1 MHILNIVTSPRKEQ
15 SASTAIVNAFLAEYR
30 EHVRDVTVDR
40 LDIWQEQLPE
50 FDAEAIN
57 AKYKGVSGESM
68 TPVEMATWEKFRE
81 LALRFQQADRIVL
94 GVPMWNF
101 SVPYKLKQLIDLSCQ
116 RNMLFTF
123 DGEFYGPSLS
133 IDRAFVA
140 YVRGQSD
147 EAELKTV
154 SQPGFKYLSG
164 YVEFWLQFI
173 GVRSVV
179 SLAVEHTWDGR
190 AVDMIEAGKRQA
202 AALAI
207 GNFDCCRVQFR
218 DCTRGTEN
226 DETFRICRL
235 ERRPA

>member
-1 MHILNIVTSPRKEQ
+1 MRILNITTSPRKDK
-15 SASTAIVNAFLAEYR
+15 SASIAIVNAFLAEYKER
-30 EHVRDVTVDR
+30 VSDVVVDT

-57 AKYKGVSGESM
+57 AKYKGVSGEPM
-68 TPVEMATWEKFRE
+68 TPVETATWEKIRE
-81 LALRFQQADRIVL
+81 LDARFQRADRIVL
-94 GVPMWNF
+94 SLRMWNF
-101 SVPYKLKQLIDLSCQ
+101 SFPYKFKQLIDLSCQ

-123 DGEFYGPSLS
+123 DGDFYGPSLN
-133 IDRAFVA
+133 IDKAFVV

-147 EAELKTV
+147 EAGFKTV

-179 SLAVEHTWDGR
+179 SLTVEHTWDGR

-202 AALAI
+202 AELA
-207 GNFDCCRVQFR
+207 RQF
-218 DCTRGTEN
+218 
-226 DETFRICRL
+226 
-235 ERRPA
+235 

>member
-1 MHILNIVTSPRKEQ
+1 MRILNITTSPRKDK
-15 SASTAIVNAFLAEYR
+15 SASIAIVNAFLAEYKER
-30 EHVRDVTVDR
+30 VSDVVVDT

-57 AKYKGVSGESM
+57 AKYKGVSGEPM
-68 TPVEMATWEKFRE
+68 TPVETATWEKIRE
-81 LALRFQQADRIVL
+81 LAARFQRADRVVL
-94 GVPMWNF
+94 SVPMWNF

-123 DGEFYGPSLS
+123 DREFYGPSLN
-133 IDRAFVA
+133 IDKAFVV

-147 EAELKTV
+147 EAGFKTV

-164 YVEFWLQFI
+164 YVDFWLQFI

-179 SLAVEHTWDGR
+179 SLTVEHTWDGR

-202 AALAI
+202 AELA
-207 GNFDCCRVQFR
+207 RQF
-218 DCTRGTEN
+218 
-226 DETFRICRL
+226 
-235 ERRPA
+235 